1 MTKILSISFLVLFI
15 ISCNNEDNILN
26 SFDSANYRKIA
37 YESLTPESKETLTKC
52 WCVAPVRTGKYKN
65 ENGSHIITI
74 DDQNRWNFFI
84 TDLNTDL
91 QSNQNLIAVTFSTT
105 SDALLGPLTLIINP
119 ESKTVIGEVLRF

>member
-37 YESLTPESKETLTKC
+37 YESLTPESKETLT
-52 WCVAPVRTGKYKN
+52 VRTGKYKN
-65 ENGSHIITI
+65 ENGSYIITI